1 MNRAYL
7 DPKNYTFAGGF
18 TVQSN
23 KDLVIPDS
31 LVLAPSMMVRWQ
43 IRQMVKGVTIDQI
56 PPATLT
62 SSVEIDGFGVLQGQD
77 QQILASNDGKKRVQL
92 ITLDPSL
99 PLKILFH
106 QVSDLVTNSV
116 LEFYSAT
123 YPIIYI
129 PNMGV
134 TNPSSS
140 DPAALQ
146 AAILATIPAMAQAIG
161 QQSGAAVQIA
171 LANNNSSLEASI
183 STTKA
188 SVIKAWSGD
197 IRNHQI
203 LDVNLTRLAIH
214 GTHPG
219 KNLLATNIADVF
231 LAVGSITG
239 RDQNKWDHVLS
250 AGGEFI
256 SDPDKERLPLYAWL
270 AVGKPDTTITVTE
283 YFPQPVVSA

>member
-1 MNRAYL
+1 MIRPPADYQL
-7 DPKNYTFAGGF
+7 TKVDLSSRTQKIGSFHFDSAIIFFVPKVADKGIDITTLICTIVQVIDRGEWGKEEVSF
-18 TVQSN
+18 TVDASSLSN
-23 KDLVIPDS
+23 RKHRLFDLMAD
-31 LVLAPSMMVRWQ
+31 APYDL
-43 IRQMVKGVTIDQI
+43 KLI
-56 PPATLT
+56 PPPELRLGIL
-62 SSVEIDGFGVLQGQD
+62 EIYFDPNY
-77 QQILASNDGKKRVQL
+77 SQL
-92 ITLDPSL
+92 PNIHL
-99 PLKILFH
+99 
-106 QVSDLVTNSV
+106 
-116 LEFYSAT
+116 
-123 YPIIYI
+123 

-219 KNLLATNIADVF
+219 KNLLATNTADVF

-283 YFPQPVVSA
+283 YFPQPVTSA